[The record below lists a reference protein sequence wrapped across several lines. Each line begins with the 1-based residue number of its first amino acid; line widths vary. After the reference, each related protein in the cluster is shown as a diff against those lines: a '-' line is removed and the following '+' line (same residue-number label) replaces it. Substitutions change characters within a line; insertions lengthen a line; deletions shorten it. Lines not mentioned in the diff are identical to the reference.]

1 MDLNNQQLSVSS
13 ISTIA
18 TIAPTSTHSSKMSVF
33 PMKDNNLPI
42 TNNASTTTT
51 AAETIESDEL
61 NDNISVLS
69 LTSSIDRGTGG
80 GGSGGSG
87 GSSKLLA
94 MAKRLK
100 QENVLLRESLEKAK
114 ASDVAVLR
122 TKLRAAQADLQRLRE
137 INADLRERNEV
148 LEDRL
153 AKVLSDQMQQQQTG
167 AGSSVGKATDVRT
180 KLAQALK
187 RQRHSTL
194 TSTSEKSVGQVAVVV
209 EQQQGEEGEEEEEEE
224 GMKASSSNGTLESE
238 EQTIVKLQRRLR
250 HTESLL
256 KAYEVKINMLERG
269 EREDG
274 KRAEEEEGEEKE
286 GGGGKRVVA
295 IDEVVEGGDN
305 RRSLLT
311 KRKTR
316 KRFSEEEVKAFLN
329 DARAADGRTI
339 QELAQEVK
347 RLVALL
353 PRPLIDDES
362 SPTTSAVAPI
372 STDTLSHEETE
383 NRKVIESVELETRK
397 AIDAAEQEREE
408 RMQERDRR
416 GWWYLTFFATSL
428 VVVIVALVQLIQAFR
443 TRQGLPNAE

>member
-167 AGSSVGKATDVRT
+167 AGSSAGKATDVRT

-209 EQQQGEEGEEEEEEE
+209 EQQQGEEGEEEEEE

-295 IDEVVEGGDN
+295 IDEVVEGDN

-353 PRPLIDDES
+353 P
-362 SPTTSAVAPI
+362 
-372 STDTLSHEETE
+372 
-383 NRKVIESVELETRK
+383 
-397 AIDAAEQEREE
+397 Q